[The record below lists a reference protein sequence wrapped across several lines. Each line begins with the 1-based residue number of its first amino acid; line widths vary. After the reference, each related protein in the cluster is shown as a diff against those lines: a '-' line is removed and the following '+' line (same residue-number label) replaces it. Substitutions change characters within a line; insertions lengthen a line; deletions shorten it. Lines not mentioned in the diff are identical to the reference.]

1 MIPQMSQLY
10 QTREYTMT
18 PKAMQKLNPSL
29 SQDLRQRLY
38 QRHWLEW
45 AEYASLAGSALGSLA
60 VALSGQAFYGVAP
73 LTLAVS
79 LNVANRYRFEQQVRL
94 SQDADIAE
102 VQRSVEKMERTAVTV
117 IVKLRQQLSTDLELI
132 HQQLAAIPRLEGFDA
147 IDIEEQ
153 LLSLGQSVAALQE
166 IVANVVLEVRQQVN
180 EQLQQA
186 LAVPGSVDL
195 DPLSQAIAQLQS
207 TTKRLEESALTQA
220 DWEMVNTRFLTLQEA
235 IATLQNDLQVLG
247 HERQPNIEEMQAQ
260 IDQLEQQYREVVNPN
275 LKRLISVVKQL
286 QPPEVRF
293 PAPPP
298 RPEHRRETH

>member
-1 MIPQMSQLY
+1 
-10 QTREYTMT
+10 MT

>member
-1 MIPQMSQLY
+1 
-10 QTREYTMT
+10 MT

-132 HQQLAAIPRLEGFDA
+132 RQQLAVIPRLEGFDA

-180 EQLQQA
+180 EQLQA
-186 LAVPGSVDL
+186 LAVTGSGDL

-247 HERQPNIEEMQAQ
+247 HERQPNMEEMQAQ